1 MAEKEKKEELENE
14 VKKEVENKKIKKE
27 QEIVP
32 KSEYDD
38 LDDRYK
44 RILAEFENFK
54 KRSAKERESLYNSI
68 LSDVIEVMLP
78 ILDNLENAAKV
89 ETKDEE
95 YKKGIEL
102 VLKQFQDTLKA
113 KGVEE
118 IKTVGETFDPEL
130 HEAVSSVQDESK
142 GEKEIVQEYRKGYKI
157 GSKVIR
163 HSMVVVAN

>member
-68 LSDVIEVMLP
+68 LSD
-78 ILDNLENAAKV
+78 KC
-89 ETKDEE
+89 KR
-95 YKKGIEL
+95 KRKL
-102 VLKQFQDTLKA
+102 V
-113 KGVEE
+113 
-118 IKTVGETFDPEL
+118 
-130 HEAVSSVQDESK
+130 
-142 GEKEIVQEYRKGYKI
+142 
-157 GSKVIR
+157 
-163 HSMVVVAN
+163 

>member
-1 MAEKEKKEELENE
+1 MVEKEKKEELENE

-157 GSKVIR
+157 GTKGY
-163 HSMVVVAN
+163 

>member
-1 MAEKEKKEELENE
+1 MVEKEKKEELENE

-142 GEKEIVQEYRKGYKI
+142 GEKEIVQEYRKGYRI